1 MELIVAVEVIKVYK
15 HNTHMFNEHD
25 LSLIHI
31 KCLFPNYFDLIAM
44 IAVFSE

>member
-1 MELIVAVEVIKVYK
+1 MELIVAVQVIKVYK
-15 HNTHMFNEHD
+15 HNTHMLNEHD
-25 LSLIHI
+25 LIHI